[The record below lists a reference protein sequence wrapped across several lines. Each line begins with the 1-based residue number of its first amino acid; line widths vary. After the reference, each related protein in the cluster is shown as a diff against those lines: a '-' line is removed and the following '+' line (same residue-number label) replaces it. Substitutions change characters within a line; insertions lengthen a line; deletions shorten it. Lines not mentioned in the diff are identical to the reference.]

1 MGVLNQFAIDF
12 IHLSQETGVEW
23 LYLQKKEII
32 MSSKIRI
39 KLKPKPT
46 NKFLLFLDNIFE
58 SSFFKVIR
66 YLLLALGVLLLL
78 GSTLLFGFC
87 LVGAR

>member
-1 MGVLNQFAIDF
+1 
-12 IHLSQETGVEW
+12 
-23 LYLQKKEII
+23 

-58 SSFFKVIR
+58 SAFFKAIS
-66 YLLLALGVLLLL
+66 YLLLWALGILLLF
-78 GSTLLFGFC
+78 GTTLLFGFC
-87 LVGAR
+87 LG